1 MEQQQLSFVLKRSK
15 TLSNRSSTKS
25 YKNQGKCII
34 WWKVPNPQETG
45 LSRVAAKKAYRQAE
59 LEPKDINLV
68 EVHDATS
75 FCEIYQLEMLGF
87 CEIGSGGKFI
97 EEGHTQLGGNCLS
110 IYQGD
115 WYQKAIQW
123 ARQDYR

>member
-1 MEQQQLSFVLKRSK
+1 MPINKASVLSG
-15 TLSNRSSTKS
+15 
-25 YKNQGKCII
+25 GKYRT
-34 WWKVPNPQETG
+34 PQETG

-87 CEIGSGGKFI
+87 CEMFFKIMSTAIRYITAYFTRIKVI
-97 EEGHTQLGGNCLS
+97 ESMQFE
-110 IYQGD
+110 
-115 WYQKAIQW
+115 
-123 ARQDYR
+123 